1 MSFVERQ
8 AKKFGALVAAF
19 VAATAA
25 FMLCATVALGET
37 VLDYDANRT
46 ENPIADNITRL
57 NVNKLEKG
65 ARDYV
70 KGAHMCI
77 IEKET
82 GRVVTEWVTDGSVH
96 EIARNTGD
104 KSSLDIDKVYILRE
118 LEAPEGYAKAADTEF
133 VLHSNENFNTTGEI
147 ISGPDAEFDVISGH
161 GDVQAFVI
169 NLYDEATANVETVE
183 QRERTNE
190 NASSDE
196 VTTGDKNTENRTE
209 TKTETKTET
218 TTKTETAEQQLPRT
232 SDDTPYGAMTGMAW
246 VGIMCLAVGYYLY
259 RRQQQEA

>member
-1 MSFVERQ
+1 MSFIERQ
-8 AKKFGALVAAF
+8 AGKMRALVAAL

-25 FMLCATVALGET
+25 LVLCATVAYGET

-70 KGAHMCI
+70 VGAHMCI
-77 IEKET
+77 IEKES
-82 GRVVTEWVTDGSVH
+82 GRVITEWISDGSVH

-133 VLHSNENFNTTGEI
+133 VLHSNDQFNTVGEI
-147 ISGPDAEFDVISGH
+147 INGPDAEFDVISGH

-169 NLYDEATANVETVE
+169 NLYDEATANVEDVE
-183 QRERTNE
+183 QRQRTN
-190 NASSDE
+190 SDE
-196 VTTGDKNTENRTE
+196 VGDEVQTGEK
-209 TKTETKTET
+209 KTETRTET
-218 TTKTETAEQQLPRT
+218 TTKTETTEKTSERLAQT
-232 SDDTPYGAMTGMAW
+232 SDDTPFAAMAGMAW
-246 VGIMCLAVGYYLY
+246 AGAICLVAGIYLY
-259 RRQQQEA
+259 RREMAREA